1 MIRPVF
7 AALLVTTGLVHLW
20 LFGWVADGPARIPVG
35 VFGLIYLGA
44 GIAAVLARTA
54 RWPVWLGMG
63 GCGLGFALGVAGA
76 VTMGLSARGA
86 VLLAVD
92 LALVAA
98 GAFMLFGRPAA
109 R

>member
-1 MIRPVF
+1 MIRRLF
-7 AALLVTTGLVHLW
+7 AALLIATGLVHLW
-20 LFGWVADGPARIPVG
+20 LFGWVAEGAPRIPVG

-44 GIAAVLARTA
+44 GLAAVLARTA
-54 RWPVWLGMG
+54 RWPVWLGMV
-63 GCGLGFALGVAGA
+63 GCGLGFALGVVGA
-76 VTMGLSARGA
+76 VIFGLSPRGA

-98 GAFMLFGRPAA
+98 GAWMLFGRPAA